1 MGGALLAENAGAA
14 LEEIEQV
21 SNQIASLVQNISG
34 SSRQQTTAAQKIA
47 HEGGPLTLTLVP
59 TADILADAAAWRRRE
74 GRERPLLV
82 GFAAETHDVVE
93 RARAKRLRKGIDVI
107 VANDVS
113 RSDAGFEVET
123 NDVTILTDDGEE
135 SLPLQSK
142 TAVAAALADRLE
154 RWLTGAPAPA
164 ESRS

>member
-1 MGGALLAENAGAA
+1 M
-14 LEEIEQV
+14 
-21 SNQIASLVQNISG
+21 
-34 SSRQQTTAAQKIA
+34 A
-47 HEGGPLTLTLVP
+47 HEEGPLTLTLVP

-123 NDVTILTDDGEE
+123 NAVTILTDDGEE

-142 TAVAAALADRLE
+142 TAVAPALAEQLE

>member
-1 MGGALLAENAGAA
+1 RKKDAT
-14 LEEIEQV
+14 Q
-21 SNQIASLVQNISG
+21 
-34 SSRQQTTAAQKIA
+34 
-47 HEGGPLTLTLVP
+47 GGPLPLTLGP
-59 TADILADAAAWRRRE
+59 TADLPAAAATWRRRE

-123 NDVTILTDDGEE
+123 NAVTILTDDGEE

-142 TAVAAALADRLE
+142 T
-154 RWLTGAPAPA
+154 
-164 ESRS
+164 